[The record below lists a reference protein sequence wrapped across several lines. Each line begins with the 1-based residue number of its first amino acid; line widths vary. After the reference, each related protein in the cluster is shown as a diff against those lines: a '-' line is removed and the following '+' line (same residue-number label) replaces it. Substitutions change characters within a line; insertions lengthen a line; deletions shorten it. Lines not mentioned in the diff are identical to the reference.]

1 MKKFLLI
8 FITIL
13 IFSTPLKTEEAIVG
27 TVDGMFCIAFQEHL
41 QTALKEEFGEQAVIT
56 VSWEDGLA
64 VVSIPSKGKITE
76 KAFKKVVENEG
87 FIIIEGINSSI
98 STLLKQ
104 VLMSKS
110 LINRSMF
117 FGDSADSTD
126 MNFISFSGN
135 FTFS

>member
-27 TVDGMFCIAFQEHL
+27 TVDGMFCIACQEHL

-87 FIIIEGINSSI
+87 FKYGEVAKAPKVIENLDEVKTFIN
-98 STLLKQ
+98 
-104 VLMSKS
+104 
-110 LINRSMF
+110 
-117 FGDSADSTD
+117 
-126 MNFISFSGN
+126 GN
-135 FTFS
+135 SNLFKVTF